1 MRKLFAAFWQSLPRA
16 ERVKG
21 DCHFFSCLSQA
32 PVPHAAAKDSPA
44 NGTSVTDSELMG
56 GS

>member
-1 MRKLFAAFWQSLPRA
+1 MIQSPLHHLA
-16 ERVKG
+16 V
-21 DCHFFSCLSQA
+21 
-32 PVPHAAAKDSPA
+32 AKDSPA

>member
-1 MRKLFAAFWQSLPRA
+1 MNGPYRLQYDPW
-16 ERVKG
+16 V
-21 DCHFFSCLSQA
+21 
-32 PVPHAAAKDSPA
+32 KDSPA